1 LGPREGLR
9 VSHLW
14 QPPPPPPPLI
24 VRAANSASEILF
36 PVLLLL
42 PLFLFKP
49 NRCAPAWA
57 IWLPVAVSLCGA
69 IAFVTLASGGEKD
82 LLHAFGAFVVA
93 LAATWLL
100 SPYLQSRHRGVVCLK
115 TVPVLAGF
123 SLLAFLPRLL
133 GERAGFFDF
142 RLAFV
147 GAFGVVSLGV
157 GLALVLGGW
166 AVRHRFG
173 RVRFLG
179 SMALCLW
186 LVLTLSGAVVAIL
199 TSGSPDWGDLF
210 LGVVITSGVILGL
223 LLPLLLL
230 SFFQPFYRARF
241 NALLNVSKDLAAV
254 RPEASPT
261 TSALLNQRG
270 DPAAPMK

>member
-1 LGPREGLR
+1 MGPREGLR

-42 PLFLFKP
+42 PLFLFRS
-49 NRCAPAWA
+49 NRCARAWA
-57 IWLPVAVSLCGA
+57 IWLPIAVSLCGA

-93 LAATWLL
+93 LAAAWLL
-100 SPYLQSRHRGVVCLK
+100 SPYLQSRHRAVVCLK

-123 SLLAFLPRLL
+123 SLLAFSPRLL

-142 RLAFV
+142 RMAFV
-147 GAFGVVSLGV
+147 LALGVVSLGV

-173 RVRFLG
+173 RLRFLG
-179 SMALCLW
+179 AMAFCLW
-186 LVLTLSGAVVAIL
+186 ALLTLGGAVVALL
-199 TSGSPDWGDLF
+199 TSGTSDWGDLF
-210 LGVVITSGVILGL
+210 LGVVMTTGVIVGL
-223 LLPLLLL
+223 LLPLLVL
-230 SFFQPFYRARF
+230 SFFQPFYRDRF
-241 NALLNVSKDLAAV
+241 LAFLNLSQEFRSAPAAV
-254 RPEASPT
+254 S
-261 TSALLNQRG
+261 
-270 DPAAPMK
+270 PAAGEPLNR